1 MMNNNTV
8 KGYVQYALD
17 TMYIYMEK
25 PLSDEQRDLFF
36 NHLEMAF
43 DYLTE
48 EEALLYYR
56 THSNTNIQE
65 V

>member
-1 MMNNNTV
+1 MNNNTA
-8 KGYVQYALD
+8 KGYIQYAFD
-17 TMYIYMEK
+17 SMYIYMEK
-25 PLSDEQRDLFF
+25 PLSDEQREKFIE
-36 NHLEMAF
+36 HLEMAF

-56 THSNTNIQE
+56 THSNTNIKE